1 MSQESYYA
9 LEKFAEA
16 DRSLISII
24 EAMPI
29 KRHAVDIYKQKGD
42 IQSAK
47 DVFSELEDLKLKLL
61 ETVSN
66 LRLLFSECDMPEGA
80 EFSNKLYG
88 AVKQFNLFTPDYTKF
103 IGAVEKLKSEIPQ
116 TETVNARIIGNLMN
130 NVKMGYYPTDIAHVK
145 LLKQAVK
152 YPESMVNVFDPCCG
166 CGLALEAFTLGENA
180 VTYGTEIDESR
191 GKEAESRLDRVGFG
205 CFFSS
210 RISSEVF
217 HAMFLNPPYLN
228 VIGKGGTKAR
238 SEKRFLVEGIHH
250 LMKDGVLI
258 YIIPYYRLTYDI
270 CRILCDNFRDIAI
283 YRFLDGEF
291 SKYKQVAVLGIKKD
305 KDDGS
310 ELAKTFTEYAMQP
323 ELIPMIST
331 LDAERYI
338 LPDTPKK
345 VEHFKGAE
353 FNLGELQRQLAKSK
367 SIDILFEKSR
377 IDSIEKRPLLPLNVG
392 QVGLIGGSGLING
405 YVDCEH
411 PHVIKGRVI
420 KEVKCRENEDEG
432 TLTETRVN
440 RMLFNVLTPDGLK
453 KLA

>member
-1 MSQESYYA
+1 MSNESYYA

-16 DRSLISII
+16 DRMLISII

-29 KRHAVDIYKQKGD
+29 KRRAVDIYRQKGN

-47 DVFSELEDLKLKLL
+47 DVFVELDGLKMKLL

-66 LRLLFSECDMPEGA
+66 LRLLFSECDMREGS

-88 AVKQFNLFTPDYTKF
+88 AVKQFNLFTPDYSKF
-103 IGAVEKLKSEIPQ
+103 IGAVEKLRNEIPNSDA
-116 TETVNARIIGNLMN
+116 VNTKVIGRLMN

-145 LLKQAVK
+145 LIKKAIK
-152 YPESMVNVFDPCCG
+152 FPECEVNVFDPCCG
-166 CGLALEAFTLGENA
+166 CGLALESFTSGENA
-180 VTYGTEIDESR
+180 VTYGTEIDAER
-191 GKEAESRLDRVGFG
+191 GKEAENRLDRVGFG
-205 CFFSS
+205 CYFSS
-210 RISSEVF
+210 RISPESF
-217 HAMFLNPPYLN
+217 HALFLNPPYLN
-228 VIGKGGTKAR
+228 VIGKGGTRAR
-238 SEKRFLVEGIHH
+238 SEKRFLVEGMHH
-250 LMKDGVLI
+250 LMKDGVLV

-270 CRILCDNFRDIAI
+270 CRILCDNFCDITVC
-283 YRFLDGEF
+283 RFLDEEF
-291 SKYKQVAVLGIKKD
+291 SKYKQVAVLGIKKE

-310 ELAKTFTEYAMQP
+310 ELAKTITEYAMQP
-323 ELIPMIST
+323 ELIPMISS
-331 LDAERYI
+331 LGENRYI

-377 IDSIEKRPLLPLNVG
+377 IDSLEKRPLLPLNVG

-405 YVDCEH
+405 YVDCDN
-411 PHVIKGRVI
+411 PHVIKGRIV
-420 KEVKCRENEDEG
+420 KEVKRRENEDDG
-432 TLTETRVN
+432 ILTETRVN
-440 RMLFNVLTPDGLK
+440 RMLFNILTPEGLK

>member
-1 MSQESYYA
+1 MGEESYYA

-16 DRSLISII
+16 GRTLVSII

-29 KRHAVDIYKQKGD
+29 KRRAIDIYRQKGS
-42 IQSAK
+42 IQRAK
-47 DVFSELEDLKLKLL
+47 DVFTELETLKVKLL
-61 ETVSN
+61 ETVSS
-66 LRLLFSECDMPEGA
+66 LRLLFSECDMQEGA

-88 AVKQFNLFTPDYTKF
+88 AVKQFNLLTADYTKF
-103 IGAVEKLKSEIPQ
+103 IGAVEKLKNEIPQ
-116 TETVNARIIGNLMN
+116 NDTVNAKVIGHLMN
-130 NVKMGYYPTDIAHVK
+130 NVKMGYYPTDITHVK

-152 YPESMVNVFDPCCG
+152 FPDCTVNVFDPCCG
-166 CGLALEAFTLGENA
+166 CGLALETFTMGENA
-180 VTYGTEIDESR
+180 VTYGTEIDEAR

-217 HAMFLNPPYLN
+217 HAMFLNPPYLS

-250 LMKDGVLI
+250 LMKDGVMV

-270 CRILCDNFRDIAI
+270 CRILCDNFRDIAV
-283 YRFLDGEF
+283 YRFLDKEF
-291 SKYKQVAVLGIKKD
+291 SKFKQVAVLGIKKE
-305 KDDGS
+305 KEDGS
-310 ELAKTFTEYAMQP
+310 ELAETFMEYAMLP
-323 ELIPMIST
+323 EKIPMIST
-331 LDAERYI
+331 IETERYI

-345 VEHFKGAE
+345 VDHFKGAE

-367 SIDILFEKSR
+367 SINILFEKSR
-377 IDSIEKRPLLPLNVG
+377 IDSIEKRPLLPLNIG

-405 YVDCEH
+405 YVDCEN

-420 KEVKCRENEDEG
+420 KEVKRRENEDEG

-440 RMLFNVLTPDGLK
+440 RMLFNILTPEGLK